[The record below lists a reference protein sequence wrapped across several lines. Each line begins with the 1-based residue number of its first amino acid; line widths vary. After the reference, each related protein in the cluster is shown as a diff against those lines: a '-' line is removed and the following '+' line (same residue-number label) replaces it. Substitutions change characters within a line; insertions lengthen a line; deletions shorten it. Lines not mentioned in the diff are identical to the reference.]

1 LKINLAVRGA
11 RGRSL
16 FRRNRNSFRR
26 RHFLVFHFSRFSFA
40 ETDTQTQDEDGEEQ
54 LGAAAV
60 DCKFQKRKQKTGF
73 EKSLRNELLVN
84 MLTSKQGMISML

>member
-1 LKINLAVRGA
+1 MHLAVRGA

-26 RHFLVFHFSRFSFA
+26 RHFLVFRFSRFSFA
-40 ETDTQTQDEDGEEQ
+40 ETETQSQDEDGEEQ

-60 DCKFQKRKQKTGF
+60 DCKLQKIKKKTKQKTGF
-73 EKSLRNELLVN
+73 ESSLRNELLVD
-84 MLTSKQGMISML
+84 MLTS